1 MSPLLHLSVLLPR
14 ALSLPGLSDE
24 LDPEIEENLTP
35 GWVGAIVILALVVVT
50 VLLWLS
56 MRRQFRK
63 IRFEEAPDEPRADDE
78 PGGGRG
84 PDPRS

>member
-1 MSPLLHLSVLLPR
+1 MSPLLPLSVLL
-14 ALSLPGLSDE
+14 SVPGLSDE

-35 GWVGAIVILALVVVT
+35 GWVGAIVILALIVVT

-63 IRFEEAPDEPRADDE
+63 IRFDQDETPEDE

-84 PDPRS
+84 PDRRG

>member
-1 MSPLLHLSVLLPR
+1 MSALLHLSVLVSPL
-14 ALSLPGLSDE
+14 LSDE

-35 GWVGAIVILALVVVT
+35 GWVGAIVILGLMVVT

-63 IRFEEAPDEPRADDE
+63 IRFDEDATPDEPGAAARDEADGSN
-78 PGGGRG
+78 GGERRG
-84 PDPRS
+84 

>member
-1 MSPLLHLSVLLPR
+1 MSTLPPLSALVSPALVL
-14 ALSLPGLSDE
+14 AAMSDD

-35 GWVGAIVILALVVVT
+35 GWVGALVILALIAVT

-63 IRFEEAPDEPRADDE
+63 IRFDQDEPPDEPGPDDE
-78 PGGGRG
+78 PDRE
-84 PDPRS
+84 R